1 MFRKFLSTVAVG
13 SLLVGG
19 FAASNV
25 AMAQPGPQDGRG
37 GGRGGIMMMADANK
51 DGTITKAELTAALNA
66 RFAKMD
72 VNGDGQITQ
81 ADRDARRAQR
91 MEARF
96 TALDAD
102 RNGQISKA
110 EFTAGHQARMDKR
123 AEAGKGEGRKGHHFR
138 GGHRGGKGMMGGWG
152 GKGGKDGVVTK
163 AQFMAGP
170 IAMFDRADTN
180 KDGKV
185 TAQEMTAARE
195 AMREAWKARKAAATP
210 AS

>member
-1 MFRKFLSTVAVG
+1 MVRKFFSTVAVG
-13 SLLVGG
+13 SLLIGG
-19 FAASNV
+19 LAASQV
-25 AMAQPGPQDGRG
+25 MAQPGPQDGRG

-51 DGTITKAELTAALNA
+51 DGTITKAELTAALEA

-72 VNGDGQITQ
+72 INRDGQITQ

-91 MEARF
+91 LEGRF

-110 EFTAGHQARMDKR
+110 EFLAGHQARQDKR

-138 GGHRGGKGMMGGWG
+138 GGHHGGKGMMQGSWRGQ
-152 GKGGKDGVVTK
+152 GGKDAVVTK

-170 IAMFDRADTN
+170 LAMFDRADAN

-185 TAQEMTAARE
+185 TADEMTAARQ
-195 AMREAWKARKAAATP
+195 AMREAWKARKDASP
-210 AS
+210 AK

>member
-1 MFRKFLSTVAVG
+1 MVRKFFSTVAVG
-13 SLLVGG
+13 SLLMGG
-19 FAASNV
+19 LAASQV
-25 AMAQPGPQDGRG
+25 MAQPGPQDGRG
-37 GGRGGIMMMADANK
+37 GGRGGIMMIADANK
-51 DGTITKAELTAALNA
+51 DGTITKAELTTSLEA

-91 MEARF
+91 LEGRF
-96 TALDAD
+96 TALDTD

-110 EFTAGHQARMDKR
+110 EFLTGHQARQDKR

-138 GGHRGGKGMMGGWG
+138 GRHHGGKGMMHGGWRG
-152 GKGGKDGVVTK
+152 QGGKDGVMTK

-170 IAMFDRADTN
+170 LAMFDRADAN

-185 TAQEMTAARE
+185 TAEEMTTARQ
-195 AMREAWKARKAAATP
+195 AMREAWKARKDASP
-210 AS
+210 AK

>member
-1 MFRKFLSTVAVG
+1 MVRKFFSTVAVG
-13 SLLVGG
+13 SLLMGG
-19 FAASNV
+19 LAASQV
-25 AMAQPGPQDGRG
+25 MAQPGPQDGRG
-37 GGRGGIMMMADANK
+37 GGRGGIMMIADANK
-51 DGTITKAELTAALNA
+51 DGTITKAELTTSLEA

-91 MEARF
+91 LEGRF
-96 TALDAD
+96 TALDTD

-110 EFTAGHQARMDKR
+110 EFLTGHQARQDKR

-138 GGHRGGKGMMGGWG
+138 GRHHGGKGMMHGSWRGQ
-152 GKGGKDGVVTK
+152 GGKDGVMTK

-170 IAMFDRADTN
+170 LAMFDRADAN

-185 TAQEMTAARE
+185 TAEEMTTARQ
-195 AMREAWKARKAAATP
+195 AMREAWKARKDASP
-210 AS
+210 AK